1 MDYLTSVLLVEQ
13 EVVQLTLGVL
23 LVTLHSKI
31 AAFNQEHGVETLQ
44 WVTTLVVL
52 EKDMVVVVG
61 TVTVTITKVDPL
73 VLHSWVLWV
82 STLLLDTVGFV
93 VVAGEFL
100 MHMVVRAQLHLTVRD
115 VADKVEQVVVVLLKS
130 ATCDPS
136 LVLFRPRKG
145 FFFYVFL

>member
-1 MDYLTSVLLVEQ
+1 MLLVEQ
-13 EVVQLTLGVL
+13 EVVQPTLGVP
-23 LVTLHSKI
+23 LVTLLSQI
-31 AAFNQEHGVETLQ
+31 VAFNQELGVETLQ

-52 EKDMVVVVG
+52 EKDLVVVVG
-61 TVTVTITKVDPL
+61 TVTVTITKVYL
-73 VLHSWVLWV
+73 QVLHSWVVWV

-93 VVAGEFL
+93 AVVGEFL

-136 LVLFRPRKG
+136 LVLSRPRKG
-145 FFFYVFL
+145 SFFMFCYK